1 MFFTKITCDKK
12 KTNIHVAKISQSHLV
27 HVLPEL
33 HELHHLRTAQLLKEA
48 KATKGAAHFFWSTQR
63 GKMVIHSDV

>member
-1 MFFTKITCDKK
+1 M
-12 KTNIHVAKISQSHLV
+12 AKISQSHLV